1 MIRRTSSGVAAA
13 LTVAAVLGTTAAVLA
28 QNATTGT
35 LGGVVRD
42 AQLGV
47 LPGASVVAVH
57 APTGTRY
64 EAFTRA
70 DGRFDLLNVQV
81 GPYDLDVALGGFGT
95 RTLSGVVVTLGEATE
110 VPVVLQLATV
120 TETVE
125 VTAEA
130 SALFSPSRSGT
141 TAGVESG
148 VIEALPT
155 LERSLQD
162 FARTNPFFVKT
173 NSNANSESFLS
184 VAGRSGRY
192 NNIQIDGAVNNDL
205 FGLAAQGT
213 PGGQANTEPI
223 SLDAVSELQLVVA
236 PYDVR
241 QSGFSGGGV
250 NVITRSGSNRYS
262 GTAYLYSRNQGLVG
276 RGIDDVPI
284 ATFFDRQQGA
294 SVGGPLAR
302 NRAFFF
308 ANVDVQRRETPVG
321 YSLDGSSGIDFGY
334 LAEAR
339 GIAEVARASYGYDI
353 PGGFGEII
361 RGNPNDKVF
370 VRSDLNLSAA
380 HRLSVRHNHVGA
392 SAEVGSQ
399 SNFRYRFADN
409 FYRFESRTDSTVAQ
423 LNSTLG
429 GAFNLARVSIQRVR
443 DRRGPQ
449 TAPFPQV
456 TIDMAGGED
465 IRFGTE
471 QFSTANALDQEI
483 IEIHDDL
490 TWVRGRHQLTIGTHN
505 ELFRFRNLFIR
516 DNFGVYEFASPE
528 LFAQGL
534 AQSYSYSFSR
544 TADPRQAAE
553 FWVFQLG
560 FYAGDQW
567 RVRDDLTLTYGIR
580 LDAPLFP
587 DPPSANP
594 LVETLYGR
602 ATDVVPRTRSWSPR
616 IGFNYDLGPQSRD
629 DLGPQSRDDLGPR
642 SRDRQQVRGGLGL
655 FHGRTPYVW
664 LSNQYSNTGNE
675 FQRIRVF
682 FDPDNRIPF
691 SPDPHAQPTDIGSA
705 STNEINLV
713 DPDYRFPQLLR
724 GNLAYDRELGFL
736 GLVGT
741 VELLF
746 SKTVRDIDYRNLNL
760 VAAGAAP
767 DGRPTHARLHR
778 DFSNVVLLTNTDQ
791 GGSWTVATKLDKR
804 FGDSWFLSGS
814 YLYGESRSVN
824 DGGSSQATSN
834 WRYNYN
840 DGDPNAA
847 PLSLSNFSP
856 GHRFS
861 LSGSYRVP
869 VRAAGIRLA
878 AYYDAQQGRPYSY
891 LDGSDVNRDGTR
903 GNDLLYVPRDA
914 ADVIVTNGSFD
925 DLMRFLS
932 TGCDVTPGTIVPRN
946 ACRGPWIHTLDF
958 RLGVD
963 FARGPNEVE
972 LFLDVRNLINAFD
985 ARNGLVEFA
994 FFQNLQPFR
1003 SSVDP
1008 DTGRYVYTLNT
1019 PARPG
1024 FAGGRFARDD
1034 LRSRW
1039 QAQLGVRYSFGR

>member
-1 MIRRTSSGVAAA
+1 MIRRTSRRIAAA
-13 LTVAAVLGTTAAVLA
+13 LALAAVLGTTIAVRA

-70 DGRFDLLNVQV
+70 DGRFDLLNAQV
-81 GPYDLDVALGGFGT
+81 GPYDLEIALGGFGT
-95 RTLSGVVVTLGEATE
+95 RALSGVVVSLGEATE
-110 VPVVLQLATV
+110 VPVTLQLATV

-130 SALFSPSRSGT
+130 SAVFSPARSGT
-141 TAGVESG
+141 TASVESG
-148 VIEALPT
+148 VIETLPT

-173 NSNANSESFLS
+173 SRNADAESFLS

-205 FGLAAQGT
+205 FGLARQGT

-241 QSGFSGGGV
+241 QSGFSGGGI
-250 NVITRSGSNRYS
+250 NVITRSGSNRFG

-276 RGIDDVPI
+276 HGIDDVPI

-294 SVGGPLAR
+294 SVGGPLVR

-308 ANVDVQRRETPVG
+308 TNVDIQRRETPVG
-321 YSLDGSSGIDFGY
+321 YSLDGSSGVDFGR
-334 LAEAR
+334 LADAQR
-339 GIAEVARASYGYDI
+339 IVDVARTRYGYDV

-380 HRLSVRHNHVGA
+380 HRLSVRHNLVNA
-392 SAEVGSQ
+392 TADVGSQ
-399 SNFRYRFADN
+399 SNFRYRFTDN
-409 FYRFESRTDSTVAQ
+409 FYLFRSRTDSTVAQ

-429 GAFNLARVSIQRVR
+429 GAFNLARVSFQRIR
-443 DRRGPQ
+443 DRRGPR

-456 TIDMAGGED
+456 TIDLDGGEE
-465 IRFGTE
+465 IRFGSE
-471 QFSTANALDQEI
+471 QFSTANELDQDI
-483 IEIHDDL
+483 VEIHNDL
-490 TWVRGRHQLTIGTHN
+490 TWVRGRHQFTIGTHN

-516 DNFGVYEFASPE
+516 DNFGVYEFTSPA
-528 LFAQGL
+528 LFEQGL
-534 AQSYSYSFSR
+534 AQSYSFSFSR
-544 TADPRQAAE
+544 TADPRQAAG
-553 FWVFQLG
+553 FRVYQLG

-567 RVRDDLTLTYGIR
+567 RVRDDLTLTYGVR
-580 LDAPLFP
+580 LDAPVFP
-587 DPPSANP
+587 DAPSANP
-594 LVETLYGR
+594 LVETLFGR
-602 ATDVVPRTRSWSPR
+602 ATDVVPATRNWSPR
-616 IGFNYDLGPQSRD
+616 IGFNYDPA
-629 DLGPQSRDDLGPR
+629 PR
-642 SRDRQQVRGGLGL
+642 ARLRQQVRGGLGL

-713 DPDYRFPQLLR
+713 DPAYRFPQLLR
-724 GNLAYDRELGFL
+724 GNLGYDRDLGFF
-736 GLVGT
+736 GLVASI
-741 VELLF
+741 ELLF

-804 FGDSWFLSGS
+804 FGDNWFMTGS

-834 WRYNYN
+834 WRYNYQ
-840 DGDPNAA
+840 DGDPNAV
-847 PLSLSNFSP
+847 PLAVSDFSP

-861 LSGSYRVP
+861 LSGSYRIP
-869 VRAAGIRLA
+869 AGPAGVTLS

-891 LDGSDVNRDGTR
+891 LDGSDSNRDGTR

-914 ADVIVTNGSFD
+914 ADVIVTDGTFD

-932 TGCDVTPGTIVPRN
+932 AGCDVTPGTIVPRN
-946 ACRGPWIHTLDF
+946 ACRGPWVYSLDF
-958 RLGVD
+958 RVAVD
-963 FARGPNEVE
+963 IPRGPNEVE
-972 LFLDVRNLINAFD
+972 LFLDVRNLVNAFD

-994 FFQNLQPFR
+994 FFQNLQPVR

-1008 DTGRYVYTLNT
+1008 DSGRYVYSLNT

-1024 FAGGRFARDD
+1024 FTGDRYARDD

>member
-1 MIRRTSSGVAAA
+1 MIRRSPWKILVPVVVA
-13 LTVAAVLGTTAAVLA
+13 VGVLGTGAAIRA

-42 AQLGV
+42 AQRGV
-47 LPGASVVAVH
+47 LPGASVVATH

-64 EAFTRA
+64 EAFTRG

-81 GPYDLDVALGGFGT
+81 GPYDLEIALGGFGT
-95 RTLSGVVVTLGEATE
+95 QALSGVVVALGEATE
-110 VPVVLQLATV
+110 VPVTLQLAAL

-141 TAGVESG
+141 TAGVETG
-148 VIEALPT
+148 LIETLPT

-173 NSNANSESFLS
+173 NSNADDESFLS

-205 FGLAAQGT
+205 FGLADQGT
-213 PGGQANTEPI
+213 PGGQANTQPI

-241 QSGFSGGGV
+241 QSGFSGGGI
-250 NVITRSGSNRYS
+250 NVITRSGANRFS
-262 GTAYLYSRNQGLVG
+262 GTAYLYNRNEGLVG

-294 SVGGPLAR
+294 SVGGPLVR

-308 ANVDVQRRETPVG
+308 ANVETQRRETPAG
-321 YSLDGSSGIDFGY
+321 YSLDGSSGVDFGHF
-334 LAEAR
+334 AA
-339 GIAEVARASYGYDI
+339 GQQIVDVARARYGYDI
-353 PGGFGEII
+353 PGGFGEYT
-361 RGNPNDKVF
+361 RGNPNDKIF
-370 VRSDLNLSAA
+370 VRADVNLSAA
-380 HRLSVRHNHVGA
+380 HRLSVRHNYVNA
-392 SAEVGSQ
+392 NAEVGSQ

-409 FYRFESRTDSTVAQ
+409 FYLFESRTNSTVAQ
-423 LNSTLG
+423 LNSTFG
-429 GAFNLARVSIQRVR
+429 NAFNLTRVSYQRVR

-449 TAPFPQV
+449 TAPFPQI
-456 TIDMAGGED
+456 TIDLEGGEE

-471 QFSTANALDQEI
+471 QFSTANRLDQDI
-483 IEIHDDL
+483 LEIHNDL
-490 TWVRGRHQLTIGTHN
+490 TWVRGRHQFTIGTHN
-505 ELFRFRNLFIR
+505 ELFRFDNLFIR
-516 DNFGVYEFASPE
+516 DNFGVYEFTSPE

-553 FWVFQLG
+553 FWVYQLG

-567 RVRDDLTLTYGIR
+567 RVRDDLSLTYGIR
-580 LDAPLFP
+580 LDAPIFP
-587 DPPSANP
+587 DTPSANP
-594 LVETLYGR
+594 LVESLYGR
-602 ATDVVPRTRSWSPR
+602 GTDVVPRTRNWSPR
-616 IGFNYDLGPQSRD
+616 IGFNYDLS
-629 DLGPQSRDDLGPR
+629 PR
-642 SRDRQQVRGGLGL
+642 SQDRQQVRGGLGL

-682 FDPDNRIPF
+682 FDPANRIPF
-691 SPDPHAQPTDIGSA
+691 SADPSAQPTDIGSA

-724 GNLAYDRELGFL
+724 GNLAYDRELGFFN
-736 GLVGT
+736 LVGS

-760 VAAGAAP
+760 VASGAAP
-767 DGRPTHARLHR
+767 DGRPTHSRLHR
-778 DFSNVVLLTNTDQ
+778 DFSNVVLLTNTSH
-791 GGSWTVATKLDKR
+791 GSSWTVATKLDKQ
-804 FGDSWFLSGS
+804 FSDNWFLSGS
-814 YLYGESRSVN
+814 YLYGASRAVN

-834 WRYNYN
+834 WRYVYN
-840 DGDPNAA
+840 DGDPNAVR
-847 PLSLSNFSP
+847 LSVSDFSP
-856 GHRFS
+856 GHRAT
-861 LSGSYRVP
+861 LSGSYRIP
-869 VRAAGIRLA
+869 AGPAGIRLA
-878 AYYDAQQGRPYSY
+878 TYYSAQQGRPYSY
-891 LDGSDVNRDGTR
+891 LDGSDNNGDGTR

-914 ADVIVTNGSFD
+914 SDVIVTNGTFD

-932 TGCDVTPGTIVPRN
+932 AGCDVTPGAILARN
-946 ACRGPWIHTLDF
+946 ACRGPWIHSLDF

-963 FARGPNEVE
+963 VPIGRNELE
-972 LFLDVRNLINAFD
+972 FFLDVQNLINALD

-994 FFQNLQPFR
+994 FFQNLQPVR

-1008 DTGRYVYTLNT
+1008 ATGRYVYSLNS

-1024 FAGGRFARDD
+1024 FTGDRYARDD

-1039 QAQLGVRYSFGR
+1039 QAQFGVRYSYGR